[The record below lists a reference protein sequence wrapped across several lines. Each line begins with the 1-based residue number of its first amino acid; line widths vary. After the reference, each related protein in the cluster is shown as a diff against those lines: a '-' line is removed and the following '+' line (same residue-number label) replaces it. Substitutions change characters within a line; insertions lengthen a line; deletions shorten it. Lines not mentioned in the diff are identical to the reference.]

1 MSKKERGK
9 FMGMEVIDLDKGE
22 TPKGTLAEKIEKT
35 KPEISPE
42 EKVEKKSVH
51 GVVANCE
58 MLNLREQDNQVSKVL
73 KIIPKGTKLE
83 IMEEFGKW
91 YRVKFNGYD
100 GYVMAAYVEV
110 M

>member
-22 TPKGTLAEKIEKT
+22 TPKGTLAEKIENS

-42 EKVEKKSVH
+42 EKVEKKSVY

-73 KIIPKGTKLE
+73 KVMPKGTKLE

-100 GYVMAAYVEV
+100 GYVMAQYVEV

>member
-1 MSKKERGK
+1 MSRRERSR
-9 FMGMEVIDLDKGE
+9 FMGMEVVDLDKGE
-22 TPKGTLAEKIEKT
+22 KQKGTLADKIEES

-42 EKVEKKSVH
+42 EKIEKKSVY

-73 KIIPKGTKLE
+73 KVMPKGTKLE

-100 GYVMAAYVEV
+100 GYVMAQYVEV

>member
-22 TPKGTLAEKIEKT
+22 TPKGTLAEKIENS

-73 KIIPKGTKLE
+73 KVIPKGTKLE

-91 YRVKFNGYD
+91 YRVKLNGYD
-100 GYVMAAYVEV
+100 GYVMAQYVEV

>member
-1 MSKKERGK
+1 MSKRGR
-9 FMGMEVIDLDKGE
+9 FMGMEVVDLDKGE
-22 TPKGTLAEKIEKT
+22 TPKGTLAEKIEKSNT
-35 KPEISPE
+35 EISQE
-42 EKVEKKSVH
+42 EKVEKKSVY
-51 GVVANCE
+51 GVVSNCE

-73 KIIPKGTKLE
+73 KVMPKGTKLE
-83 IMEEFGKW
+83 IIEEFGKW